1 MQERAGCITLG
12 PVLFNWE
19 SDKWRD
25 FYFRIADEAPVATV
39 YIGETICSKRA
50 PLIEP
55 HYEAV
60 AERLSSAGKTVVFS
74 ALSEVVSKLDRKLA
88 EQICTAED
96 TLVEANDGSA
106 LLRLQ
111 GRPHHIGP
119 LMNVYNERA
128 AAFLVRNG
136 AQNICLP
143 VEMPAVAI
151 AALCHGVRDLDAT
164 IEVQVFGRQS
174 LALSARCYHAR
185 AHGRTKDTCRFVC
198 ENDPDGLELKTLD
211 SRPFLTVNG
220 VQTLS
225 YEYLNLIRELPAL
238 RAMGVSRFRLSPHT
252 LDMVEVARIFADA
265 VDGRL
270 ATDEAAL
277 RIEAIRPAAPYAN
290 GFYYGKPGYTWN
302 SASAS
307 KRAASTDTRCNN

>member
-1 MQERAGCITLG
+1 MTVQERAGCVTLG
-12 PVLFNWE
+12 PVPFNWE
-19 SDKWRD
+19 PDKWRD

-55 HYEAV
+55 YYEAV

-74 ALSEVVSKLDRKLA
+74 TLSEVVSKLDRKLS
-88 EQICTAED
+88 EQICTAEEF
-96 TLVEANDGSA
+96 LVEANDSSA
-106 LLRLQ
+106 LLHLQ

-143 VEMPAVAI
+143 IEMPAGAI
-151 AALCHGVRDLDAT
+151 AALCQGVRGLDTT

-185 AHGRTKDTCRFVC
+185 AHGRTKDSCRFVC

-211 SRPFLTVNG
+211 GRPFLTING

-225 YEYLNLIRELPAL
+225 YEYLNLIRELPEL
-238 RAMGVSRFRLSPHT
+238 RAMGVSRFRLSPHN
-252 LDMVEVARIFADA
+252 LDMVEVALIFAD
-265 VDGRL
+265 VLNGRIGV
-270 ATDEAAL
+270 DEAAPRL
-277 RIEAIRPAAPYAN
+277 ETVKPAAPFSN
-290 GFYYGKPGYTWN
+290 GFYHGMPGYTWN
-302 SASAS
+302 GASVI
-307 KRAASTDTRCNN
+307 